1 MEINGIEYDLRQQLN
16 LRGRITPKALLQHVD
31 ADVAALDGEIRRLDG
46 ELALSADLKALKAW
60 LKSIRPARRQEAWG
74 GFPF

>member
-74 GFPF
+74 GFAF

>member
-1 MEINGIEYDLRQQLN
+1 MAGQQIGQPEQQ
-16 LRGRITPKALLQHVD
+16 R
-31 ADVAALDGEIRRLDG
+31 AALDGEIRRLDG

-74 GFPF
+74 GFAF